1 MSPRPHRKY
10 SQAARIHDVIRL
22 IEARR
27 GVALDDLV
35 QECGVNRRTIHRDL
49 VAIEDAGYPLIAEW
63 QGNRKLYSF
72 ITGFKDIPPVSFTL
86 SELMTLSLLRSQL
99 EFLKGTP
106 FHEDMAAISRK
117 VSSVLPPRY
126 AVHMERMTQVTV
138 PLLEGSRDY
147 SKVAEQLAQL
157 REALL
162 YQYLV
167 TLSYRPRG
175 NKRAQTYEVEPYT
188 LIVYKGGLYLL
199 GYARNRKGLRTFAI
213 ERVLTV
219 EIRKERFEIPEEF
232 NPSEQLREA
241 FGIVTESAM
250 AVSIRFS
257 PEVAATV
264 CERCWHESQVISEEP
279 DGGIIISFV
288 AGGKMEILAWVL
300 SFGAHAEVLG
310 PPELREEIKRSAVS
324 LARMYGE

>member
-117 VSSVLPPRY
+117 VSLRFFLFKARAIPQATPRPCPRDPFMVSNPGMTESGMPPR
-126 AVHMERMTQVTV
+126 MEPSLQ
-138 PLLEGSRDY
+138 
-147 SKVAEQLAQL
+147 
-157 REALL
+157 
-162 YQYLV
+162 
-167 TLSYRPRG
+167 TLS
-175 NKRAQTYEVEPYT
+175 
-188 LIVYKGGLYLL
+188 
-199 GYARNRKGLRTFAI
+199 
-213 ERVLTV
+213 
-219 EIRKERFEIPEEF
+219 
-232 NPSEQLREA
+232 
-241 FGIVTESAM
+241 
-250 AVSIRFS
+250 RFS
-257 PEVAATV
+257 
-264 CERCWHESQVISEEP
+264 
-279 DGGIIISFV
+279 F
-288 AGGKMEILAWVL
+288 GKN
-300 SFGAHAEVLG
+300 
-310 PPELREEIKRSAVS
+310 PRSAKT
-324 LARMYGE
+324 G